1 MIYPIDSYAYESRVA
16 SASLGAEGDAHA
28 GRNRAAQ
35 YVSLLRTLCAL
46 PAFCVSH
53 TVMVYMALPQEV
65 QTRQIITQ
73 ARQSQKRVAVP
84 VIRGQDLV
92 AVALSEAPTQ
102 LRRAVLAFWNRM
114 GPSALST
121 LRRLVALL
129 CPGVAFDAR
138 GGRLGFGKGY
148 YDRFLRQLPA
158 TTYRCGLAF
167 GIQVVPCVP
176 QAPHD
181 ICMHGIVTEQG
192 YIPVCMLCHRGGD
205 FDAGRGKENCVAL

>member
-1 MIYPIDSYAYESRVA
+1 MLTKAELRRHLLAQRAMLTPAEIEQHSTVIAAYM
-16 SASLGAEGDAHA
+16 
-28 GRNRAAQ
+28 
-35 YVSLLRTLCAL
+35 CAL

-65 QTRQIITQ
+65 QTKQIITQ

-102 LRRAVLAFWNRM
+102 LRRGRFGILEPYGTPCVIHPQEIGCIAV
-114 GPSALST
+114 
-121 LRRLVALL
+121 
-129 CPGVAFDAR
+129 PGLAFDAR

-148 YDRFLRQLPA
+148 YDRFLRQLPV

-167 GIQVVPCVP
+167 GMQVVPCVP

-192 YIPVCMLCHRGGD
+192 YIPCMH
-205 FDAGRGKENCVAL
+205 ALP

>member
-1 MIYPIDSYAYESRVA
+1 MIYLINMMLTKAELRRYLLAQRARLTPAEIAQHSAVIAAYV
-16 SASLGAEGDAHA
+16 
-28 GRNRAAQ
+28 
-35 YVSLLRTLCAL
+35 CAL

-65 QTRQIITQ
+65 QTTQIITQ

-92 AVALSEAPTQ
+92 AVALRETPTQ
-102 LRRAVLAFWNRM
+102 LRRSRFGILEPCGTQDVVHPQEIDYIAV
-114 GPSALST
+114 
-121 LRRLVALL
+121 
-129 CPGVAFDAR
+129 PGIAFDAR

-148 YDRFLRQLPA
+148 YDRFLRQLPV

-167 GIQVVPCVP
+167 DIQVVPYVP

-192 YIPVCMLCHRGGD
+192 CIPCMHTLP
-205 FDAGRGKENCVAL
+205 

>member
-1 MIYPIDSYAYESRVA
+1 MTYSIDAMLTKVELRRHLLAQRTMLTPAEIEQYSTVIAAYV
-16 SASLGAEGDAHA
+16 
-28 GRNRAAQ
+28 
-35 YVSLLRTLCAL
+35 CAL

-84 VIRGQDLV
+84 VIRGQELV

-102 LRRAVLAFWNRM
+102 LRRGRFGILEPCGTPRVIYPQEIGCIAV
-114 GPSALST
+114 
-121 LRRLVALL
+121 
-129 CPGVAFDAR
+129 PGIAFDAR

-192 YIPVCMLCHRGGD
+192 YIPCMH
-205 FDAGRGKENCVAL
+205 ALP